1 MASNTTTTNP
11 LFGDLSEAQKS
22 DRTWRGDVTLAKK
35 RIMEELNLEDDDD
48 YYLIAPAVRAIKE
61 KAVGTF
67 WVLYRY

>member
-67 WVLYRY
+67 